1 MTRYTRVAS
10 QRGHVVRAARY
21 SVGWDLDDAYR
32 VVPGRSTA
40 RK

>member
-1 MTRYTRVAS
+1 MTRYTRVVS
-10 QRGHVVRAARY
+10 ERGHVARALRY
-21 SVGWDLDDAYR
+21 SVGWDVDDAYR